1 MLKAQT
7 FGTSHVEF
15 RRKKMKTAHI
25 THTGRDLDFKTA
37 SMLATLFADKD
48 KDIIDPFLV
57 AWHDKK
63 TSRVSP
69 VLEGCAV
76 ETSWHDYGVSHGGK
90 LEVDVNCEYD
100 FIFADSSAFEPYGP
114 SPYINLHDK
123 HGNEYLCQTNALRDP
138 HNPKNPSREACT
150 AIDEW
155 TSKLT

>member
-1 MLKAQT
+1 
-7 FGTSHVEF
+7 
-15 RRKKMKTAHI
+15 MKTAHI
-25 THTGRDLDFKTA
+25 NHTGRDLDFKTA

-48 KDIIDPFLV
+48 KDIIDPFVV
-57 AWHDKK
+57 AWRDKK
-63 TSRVSP
+63 TSRMSP

-114 SPYINLHDK
+114 SPYVNLRDK